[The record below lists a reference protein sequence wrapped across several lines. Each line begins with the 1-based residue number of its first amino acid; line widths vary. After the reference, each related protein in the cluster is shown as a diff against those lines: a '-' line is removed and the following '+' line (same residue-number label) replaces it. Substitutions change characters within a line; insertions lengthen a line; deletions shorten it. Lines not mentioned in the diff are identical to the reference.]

1 MKKEENFKKNQSILQ
16 VCSFSHPVKEKHQ
29 DLSKA
34 WCDHWKIVIIERK
47 IFELQKYF
55 THRGHYTCHPWGPV
69 ILKKIL
75 NDNGPKLL
83 FGQRIVR
90 RRSTSNLFFF
100 SNLLSSS
107 FELLLFTQK
116 KSRLF
121 IITNFDFIYCLNY
134 RTASLI
140 MKIGLFF
147 GSFYF
152 QLNSIRLKILYLP
165 SSNINETF
173 YVDFKSF

>member
-1 MKKEENFKKNQSILQ
+1 MRTS
-16 VCSFSHPVKEKHQ
+16 
-29 DLSKA
+29 
-34 WCDHWKIVIIERK
+34 
-47 IFELQKYF
+47 
-55 THRGHYTCHPWGPV
+55 YT
-69 ILKKIL
+69 KKIL

-100 SNLLSSS
+100 PNLLSSS

-134 RTASLI
+134 TTASLI
-140 MKIGLFF
+140 MKFGLFF
-147 GSFYF
+147 GSYI
-152 QLNSIRLKILYLP
+152 LYPSSSSIRLKILSLP
-165 SSNINETF
+165 DNIIETF

>member
-1 MKKEENFKKNQSILQ
+1 MFLQPSSRRKAPGLEQGLMRPLKNSYYWKKNIWVTKIL
-16 VCSFSHPVKEKHQ
+16 
-29 DLSKA
+29 
-34 WCDHWKIVIIERK
+34 
-47 IFELQKYF
+47 
-55 THRGHYTCHPWGPV
+55 YTPWALHVSPMRTSYT
-69 ILKKIL
+69 KKIL

-100 SNLLSSS
+100 PNLLSSS

-147 GSFYF
+147 GSFYL